1 MTVAQ
6 CLNQQPYQSTQ
17 APGTRDVRIRLF
29 VLLLLRVLSTLIN
42 LYTRYTS
49 KTNLLTP
56 FIAGL
61 VDLLDAPHAPC
72 ERTLSIYCPRALLMS
87 LMNFNGLY
95 PRSLD

>member
-29 VLLLLRVLSTLIN
+29 VLPSLRALSPFIN

-49 KTNLLTP
+49 ETSLLTP

-61 VDLLDAPHAPC
+61 VDLLDGPHAPC
-72 ERTLSIYCPRALLMS
+72 ECTLSMDCPRALLTS
-87 LMNFNGLY
+87 LMNFGGLY